1 MTDSRMDKQFWLDIR
16 ETNFALPPE
25 QSVEPLTEE
34 LFSYLE
40 HTDPDLRDLI
50 AYETFSNWLEQGLY
64 SSSELRAYILR
75 LILNLQNG
83 LGERDTD
90 TVFARTFSALFLAE
104 IVHYDNKH
112 PFLDK
117 DEVLNIL
124 AKGLNYLEE
133 EMDPRGYVPEKG
145 WAHALAHTAD
155 LLYVLASNRFL
166 ARENLE
172 QILKQIAVKL
182 TAPTD
187 WVYIHGED
195 DRLVRAVIA
204 VYQRHLVSQDWLAII
219 TPDGN
224 NGWKDSFMD
233 LSLQNAFFNSKTFLR
248 SLYLRILQTEELAS
262 EDNILESIQQSLQ
275 VLRQF

>member
-1 MTDSRMDKQFWLDIR
+1 MDKQFWLDIR
-16 ETNFALPPE
+16 ENNFALPPG
-25 QSVEPLTEE
+25 QSAGPLTEE

-40 HTDPDLRDLI
+40 STDPDLRDLI

-64 SSSELRAYILR
+64 SSNELRAYILR

-83 LGERDTD
+83 IGERDTD
-90 TVFARTFSALFLAE
+90 TVFTRTFSALFLAE
-104 IVHYDNKH
+104 IVNYDNRH

-155 LLYVLASNRFL
+155 LLYVLASNRYL

-182 TAPTD
+182 IAPTD

-204 VYQRHLVSQDWLAII
+204 AYQRHLASQDWLTII
-219 TPDGN
+219 TADGN
-224 NGWKDSFMD
+224 NTWRDSFMD
-233 LSLQNAFFNSKTFLR
+233 LFLQNAFFNSKTFLR
-248 SLYLRILQTEELAS
+248 SLYLHILQTEELANK
-262 EDNILESIQQSLQ
+262 DHILESVQKSLQ
-275 VLRQF
+275 ALRQF

>member
-1 MTDSRMDKQFWLDIR
+1 MDKQFWLDIR
-16 ETNFALPPE
+16 EKEFALPAG
-25 QSVEPLTEE
+25 QSVGQLTEE

-40 HTDPDLRDLI
+40 STDPDLRDLI
-50 AYETFSNWLEQGLY
+50 AYETFANWLEKGLF
-64 SSSELRAYILR
+64 SEAELRAYIMR

-104 IVHYDNKH
+104 IVHYDNQH

-155 LLYVLASNRFL
+155 LLYVLAANRHL
-166 ARENLE
+166 GRENLE
-172 QILKQIAVKL
+172 QILQHIALKL
-182 TAPTD
+182 IAPTD

-195 DRLVRAVIA
+195 DRLARAVIA
-204 VYQRHLVSQDWLAII
+204 IYQRNLASQDWLAII
-219 TPDGN
+219 APERKN
-224 NGWKDSFMD
+224 NWRDSFKN
-233 LSLQNAFFNSKTFLR
+233 LSLQNAFFNTKTFLR
-248 SLYLRILQTEELAS
+248 SLYLRTLQSEELTNK
-262 EDNILESIQQSLQ
+262 DHILSAIQKSLQ
-275 VLRQF
+275 GMRQF